1 MKRRLFGKTTSGEEA
16 QLFTLANEG
25 IEVEITNYGGIIT
38 SLKVPDR
45 TGKFDDVVLGY
56 DSFDGY
62 LNDEAHFGGIIGRYA
77 NRIAG
82 GRFTLNG
89 NEHRLARNND
99 DNHLHGGIRGFDRV
113 LWRANEISGAQGDA
127 LELTYVSKDGEEGYP
142 GNLSV
147 RVVYSLAGKGEL
159 RIDYSATTDKDTVSN
174 FTNHTYF
181 NLRGSAGGDILHH
194 ELLLNADR
202 FTPINS
208 ALIPTGKLR
217 EVQGTPFDFRKMT
230 VIGERIGADDE
241 QLRYGE
247 GYDHN
252 WVLNRGKNAIALA
265 AQAFEKTTGRTLEM
279 RTTEPGIQFYSGNML
294 EASIR
299 GKKNEA
305 YAPRRGFCLETQH
318 FPDSPNQPGFPSTV
332 LKAGATYESTTIFAF
347 AAR

>member
-1 MKRRLFGKTTSGEEA
+1 MKRRLFGKTPSGEEA
-16 QLFTLANEG
+16 QLFMLANEG
-25 IEVEITNYGGIIT
+25 IEIEITNYGGIIRA
-38 SLKVPDR
+38 LKVPDR

-62 LNDEAHFGGIIGRYA
+62 RNDNAHFGGIIGRYA

-82 GRFTLNG
+82 SRFTLRG
-89 NEHRLARNND
+89 KEYRLARNNGE
-99 DNHLHGGIRGFDRV
+99 NHLHGGIRGFDRV
-113 LWRANEISGAQGDA
+113 LWGANEISGVQGDT

-147 RVVYSLAGKGEL
+147 RVVYSLARKGEL
-159 RIDYSATTDKDTVSN
+159 RIDYSATTDKDTVLN
-174 FTNHTYF
+174 LTNHTYF
-181 NLRGSAGGDILHH
+181 NLRGSTGGDILHH

-208 ALIPTGKLR
+208 ALIPPGELR

-230 VIGERIGADDE
+230 VIGERIGGDDE
-241 QLRYGE
+241 QLRYGQ

-252 WVLNRGKNAIALA
+252 WVLNGGKDAIALA
-265 AQAFEKTTGRTLEM
+265 ARAFEKTTGRTLEV
-279 RTTEPGIQFYSGNML
+279 RTAEPGIQFYSGNML

-299 GKKNEA
+299 GKKNEM

-318 FPDSPNQPGFPSTV
+318 FPDSPNQPSFPSTV